1 MKILFAPLGLQDT
14 LTESR
19 DPDTGAL
26 TSGSESPLLARCR
39 KEMPDRIVLYLPKE
53 TAALQAQDRR
63 YVQALALLGME
74 LGTAFDVR
82 AESRPE
88 IGGNAP
94 SQALTDDLAETL
106 NTIRTDFPDAELI
119 IHTDSAPA
127 FFADAVRSALTAD
140 RSAAPAE
147 DAAPVPDN
155 SDIIQIDMETPASE
169 TETPAENPAAGDA
182 AIPAEIPAAEPQAD
196 SIETAAADAADA
208 AIRNVLK
215 TLIAQFEYRS
225 ALLIAKQSGSLP
237 DAFIRLLEA
246 AALRGTVG
254 VGAMQQAFRQCGAEA
269 LLGGGNQY
277 TVYFL
282 QLVLYVRKKM
292 YSEFVHAVSPLL
304 PEIIISAIRKQFGLD
319 INKYCIYGSRKW
331 DHNKL
336 MLEQMTG
343 KFKES
348 YVYHTK
354 PRPGNLG
361 VYVTTAN
368 LSALIENISVPK
380 KDGKIMLDTLK
391 LRSEIEEKLR
401 GFAYYSVQPFTL
413 ADLQKVNARSPE
425 EMIVQIRDYIRNYTD
440 IPLSDEA
447 LRSYEA
453 INEKLI
459 ALMG

>member
-26 TSGSESPLLARCR
+26 TSGAESPLLARCR

-88 IGGNAP
+88 IGGDAP
-94 SQALTDDLAETL
+94 SQALTDDLAATL
-106 NTIRTDFPDAELI
+106 DAIRSDFPDAELI

-127 FFADAVRSALTAD
+127 FFADAVQAALTAD
-140 RSAAPAE
+140 RTAAPAA
-147 DAAPVPDN
+147 DAAPLPDN
-155 SDIIQIDMETPASE
+155 AEPIPADTDITAPAEIPASE
-169 TETPAENPAAGDA
+169 PAADA
-182 AIPAEIPAAEPQAD
+182 DAPAEIPAAEPQAD
-196 SIETAAADAADA
+196 PAEKAAADAADA

-225 ALLIAKQSGSLP
+225 ALAVAKQSGSLP

-269 LLGGGNQY
+269 LLGGGNQFTEY
-277 TVYFL
+277 YL
-282 QLVLYVRKKM
+282 QLALYVRKKM
-292 YSEFVHAVSPLL
+292 YGEFVHAVSPIL

-319 INKYCIYGSRKW
+319 INKNCIYGSRKW

-380 KDGKIMLDTLK
+380 KDGRIMLDTLK

-401 GFAYYSVQPFTL
+401 GFAYYSVQPFTP

-447 LRSYEA
+447 LRSYDA

>member
-26 TSGSESPLLARCR
+26 TSGAESPLLARCR

-88 IGGNAP
+88 IGGDAP

-127 FFADAVRSALTAD
+127 FFADAVQSALTAD

-169 TETPAENPAAGDA
+169 TETPAENPAPEDEDIGGNS
-182 AIPAEIPAAEPQAD
+182 IAEELW
-196 SIETAAADAADA
+196 ENLTADAADA

-246 AALRGTVG
+246 AALRGTIG

-277 TVYFL
+277 TEYYL
-282 QLVLYVRKKM
+282 QLALYVRKKM
-292 YSEFVHAVSPLL
+292 YGEFVHAVSPIL

-401 GFAYYSVQPFTL
+401 GFAYYSVQPFTP

-440 IPLSDEA
+440 IPLPDEA
-447 LRSYEA
+447 LRSYDA